1 MKGAKE
7 VVAIDTI
14 PARLKM
20 AVDADPSKVKTI
32 DFNQVS
38 NIPAKIA
45 EWYPDGVDVYV
56 SLLSCAGYGTDK
68 FLCSVVSTLVLS
80 TSLRLYCTR

>member
-56 SLLSCAGYGTDK
+56 CLLSCAGYGTDK
-68 FLCSVVSTLVLS
+68 FLCPVVSTLVLS